1 MSTKEYKFVLTLR
14 ADNHLPI
21 KMFTDELRGDLFALL
36 YHHVDVKDI
45 KFTSVREAD
54 HVYPSR

>member
-1 MSTKEYKFVLTLR
+1 LSTKEYKFVLTLR

-45 KFTSVREAD
+45 KFTSVREATRCL
-54 HVYPSR
+54 PK

>member
-1 MSTKEYKFVLTLR
+1 MKEYKFVLTLR
-14 ADNHLPI
+14 ADTHLPI

-45 KFTSVREAD
+45 KFTSCREATKCL
-54 HVYPSR
+54 PK